1 MADDLSGLVSKI
13 QGLATNAVEADKPKP
28 DGPADATPST
38 DIKKSPLVTLEMG
51 EDEIKEWF
59 ARIKRSRDRRKTREE
74 KWDILIKDYLPTVS
88 ASGKAEDVKMNL
100 HYRDVSV
107 KMAALFYQRPDLIL
121 TNKDPGPASNTFP
134 SPVPPGSMPGQPPPP
149 PVKMEDLI
157 SIKQAVLNDKLDD
170 IDVEEL
176 MDEVNFDLTA
186 WADIAAIKV
195 GYRCITKAIQQ
206 PKLIQDP
213 TAPAMQPQQ
222 PGSVLGLA
230 PQAPP
235 PLVKDPTGAME
246 SVSVD
251 LFSEFYMRRVSPKKL
266 LLDDSLYSSR
276 VDKDSTWIGYEF
288 FMSPARAQKK
298 PEEGGLGLTEE
309 QCSNTSA
316 DDARAKYDEDT
327 SAENTNQLIHGYE
340 VFCFSSAFGGDNPH
354 PKAINQLILI
364 EGIEDKPIA
373 WRPHPDQDFDDQG
386 RLTKDSIDALPI
398 LTLTLRPLADS
409 PYSPS
414 DAAFTNSHIKQIST
428 WRRQSILLRD
438 SAVGRY
444 AFDKGAFDTG
454 EIDQLKNGT
463 IGEFIG
469 IEDGK
474 MANGLDKIIAPL
486 AQAHM
491 TQDDY
496 RGMELLKRD
505 HDEMLGIGATQS
517 GTPESTV
524 QTATQIAQMS
534 TALAA
539 RNKKEQGK
547 VIKLYIKAIR
557 MLDQLLMRYATE
569 PDYVLVGGDEAA
581 RKPMLWN
588 NKLISGRYLYEIS
601 PDSQMQLDTEMDFR
615 LLLQFYNLTAGDP
628 LANRPYMLKRLAR
641 MRRLDPAK
649 VVLPPP
655 PPQPSIVRP
664 NVSVTLKGEDIQTTT
679 GPDGTTQVPVNQVAY
694 DLVMSKP
701 VPPIAPGFAGSLP
714 PHGGAGGAANKHEQ
728 TNSGKRENEPGA
740 VNHRATDGV

>member
-1 MADDLSGLVSKI
+1 MADDLSGLVGKI
-13 QGLATNAVEADKPKP
+13 QGLAEGAAGEDKLRET
-28 DGPADATPST
+28 GPADAQPTT
-38 DIKKSPLVTLEMG
+38 DVKKSPLVTLEMT
-51 EDEIKEWF
+51 EDDIKEWF
-59 ARIKRSRDRRKTREE
+59 ARIKRSQDRRKIREE
-74 KWDILIKDYLPTVS
+74 KWDILIKDYLPIVS
-88 ASGKAEDVKMNL
+88 ASGVAEDVKMNL

-121 TNKDPGPASNTFP
+121 TNKDPGPANNQVP
-134 SPVPPGSMPGQPPPP
+134 SPMPPGAQPGQPTPPP
-149 PVKMEDLI
+149 MSMEDVI
-157 SIKQAVLNDKLDD
+157 SIKQAVLNDKLGPEE

-176 MDEVNFDLTA
+176 MDEITFDLTA

-195 GYRCITKAIQQ
+195 GYRCISKVTQQ

-213 TAPAMQPQQ
+213 TAPAMQQ
-222 PGSVLGLA
+222 GSVLGLS
-230 PQAPP
+230 QAPTA
-235 PLVKDPTGAME
+235 PLVKDPTGATE
-246 SVSVD
+246 DVPVD
-251 LFSEFYMRRVSPKKL
+251 LFSEWYMKRISPKKL
-266 LLDDSLYSSR
+266 LLDDALYSSR
-276 VDKDSTWIGYEF
+276 VDKDSTWIGGEF
-288 FMSPARAQKK
+288 FMSPARARK
-298 PEEGGLGLTEE
+298 PPQEGGLGLTEE
-309 QCSNTSA
+309 QATKLSI
-316 DDARAKYDEDT
+316 DDRRAKYDDDA
-327 SAENTNQLIHGYE
+327 SAENSAQLVHGFE
-340 VFCFSSAFGGDNPH
+340 IFCFASAHGSNNPH
-354 PKAINQLILI
+354 PRAINQLILV

-373 WRPHPDQDFDDQG
+373 WRAHPDQDFDEQG

-398 LTLTLRPLADS
+398 LTITLRPLADS

-428 WRRQSILLRD
+428 WRRQSIQLRD
-438 SAVGRY
+438 SSVGRY
-444 AFDKGAFDTG
+444 AYDKDAFDTG
-454 EIDQLKNGT
+454 ELDQLKNGT

-469 IEDGK
+469 IESGK
-474 MANGLDKIIAPL
+474 MANGLDKIIAPV

-505 HDEMLGIGATQS
+505 HDEMIGIGATQS
-517 GTPESTV
+517 GTPEATV

-539 RNKKEQGK
+539 RNRKEQSK
-547 VIKLYIKAIR
+547 VVKLYLRAVR

-588 NKLISGRYLYEIS
+588 NKLVSGRYLYEIS

-615 LLLQFYNLTAGDP
+615 LLLQFYNLSAGDP
-628 LANRPYMLKRLAR
+628 LANRPYMMKRLAR
-641 MRRLDPAK
+641 MRRLDPSK
-649 VVLPPP
+649 VVMPPP
-655 PPQPSIVRP
+655 PPQPSVVHP

-679 GPDGTTQVPVNQVAY
+679 GPDGVTQVPVNQVAY

-701 VPPIAPGFAGSLP
+701 VPPVPAGFAGSLP

-728 TNSGKRENEPGA
+728 SNSGKRENEPGA